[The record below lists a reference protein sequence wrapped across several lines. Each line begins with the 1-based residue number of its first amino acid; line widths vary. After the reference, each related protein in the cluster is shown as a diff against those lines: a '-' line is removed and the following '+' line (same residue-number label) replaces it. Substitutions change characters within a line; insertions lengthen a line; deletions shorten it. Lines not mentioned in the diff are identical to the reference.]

1 MPSHENWG
9 GGVRPTFFRA
19 RSEPLLEVRDSPLS
33 LARPPGSL
41 MRSILRSPALSLILV
56 LAIPAAAII
65 LASSKAVYLPRLS
78 FWLAAVTC
86 LVLGALLVQLALRMG
101 RVLKT
106 VQLDERLVRA
116 HLTILLWGAALIADA
131 LVFVLAL
138 AAPWIGLI
146 ICAVAAG
153 WIVVWSLPTL
163 RKVRISSSYL
173 VNRSQAAVFTFI
185 SDSRNTPRYQ
195 PDVES
200 VEMLTSGPVGQGTRF
215 RYRVRLGRTFAVGVE
230 EIVDYEPNRRV
241 TTRVAGA
248 KDPNLAEFTFEPMDG
263 GTRVTNLFTTEK
275 SIASALV
282 GSYFRQ
288 PATTRKLLERR
299 RAGEARVKQ
308 ILESAPL

>member
-1 MPSHENWG
+1 
-9 GGVRPTFFRA
+9 
-19 RSEPLLEVRDSPLS
+19 
-33 LARPPGSL
+33 
-41 MRSILRSPALSLILV
+41 MRSILRSPALSLVLL

-65 LASSKAVYLPRLS
+65 LATSKVVSLPSLS
-78 FWLAAVTC
+78 LWLAALTC
-86 LVLGALLVQLALRMG
+86 LVLGALLIQLALRMG

-131 LVFVLAL
+131 LVFLVAL
-138 AAPWIGLI
+138 ASPGIGLL

-153 WIVVWSLPTL
+153 WIVIWCLPTL
-163 RKVRISSSYL
+163 RKVRVSSSYL
-173 VNRSQAAVFTFI
+173 VNRSQDAVFTFI
-185 SDSRNTPRYQ
+185 SDSRNTPRYE

-200 VEMLTSGPVGQGTRF
+200 VEMLTSGPVGPGTRF

-230 EIVDYEPNRRV
+230 EVVDYEPNRRV

-248 KDPNLAEFTFEPMDG
+248 KDPNLTEFTFEPIDG
-263 GTRVTNLFTTEK
+263 GSRVTNCFTSER

-282 GSYFRQ
+282 GGYFRE

-299 RAGEARVKQ
+299 RAGEARIKQ
-308 ILESAPL
+308 ILESDGTGA